1 MAEQARVNA
10 VCPLFC
16 IPLEL
21 EQERQKK
28 AKLPE
33 SSDGSKDSDSSA
45 GRRGST
51 SRKHGRWRG
60 RPDSPGA
67 LVSKVVRAVTA
78 RHKPGRRL
86 PAAPDSSSQRNL
98 TELRGEA
105 QLGVFQQGD
114 TGSVEG
120 APQPTEN
127 SFTPKCE
134 ITGKDALSALA
145 RASSKQCQQEIANVV
160 CLHRAGSLMPQSVP
174 RHCQL
179 SGESCWG
186 APGRPGHREYPSQ
199 ACGPPYVTK
208 LPHLAKSG
216 LNLSL
221 IPRLLLPL

>member
-1 MAEQARVNA
+1 M
-10 VCPLFC
+10 L
-16 IPLEL
+16 
-21 EQERQKK
+21 
-28 AKLPE
+28 
-33 SSDGSKDSDSSA
+33 
-45 GRRGST
+45 
-51 SRKHGRWRG
+51 
-60 RPDSPGA
+60 
-67 LVSKVVRAVTA
+67 
-78 RHKPGRRL
+78 
-86 PAAPDSSSQRNL
+86 DSSSRRNL

-105 QLGVFQQGD
+105 QLAIFQQGD

-120 APQPTEN
+120 APQPTDN

-179 SGESCWG
+179 SGESCRS
-186 APGRPGHREYPSQ
+186 APGHLGIGIIPG
-199 ACGPPYVTK
+199 GLIGLLPYVTK
-208 LPHLAKSG
+208 LSHLANSG